1 MPRGRHSLEPTTA
14 RRSRY
19 ALVSAPL
26 VTVLAVGL
34 GVASSSFGSPSSPS
48 AATSSLGAASVAS
61 RAALSNASDSAD
73 RTLGTSRSRA
83 RVPLVDN
90 RVPEAKGK
98 LWSTAP
104 LDLRL
109 EPRAKARTAG
119 LLKPGTRVA
128 ISGRRQGGFAEV
140 IVNKTAR
147 WVTDDYLSKQKV
159 PAAMA
164 VSNAPC
170 PDGSG
175 IESGLQP
182 AAVRTY
188 RAVCNAFPEL
198 SAYGGQ
204 DGHGE
209 HVNGQAI
216 DFMVPSSSVGQRV
229 ADYLYAHRAE
239 LDLFDIIWAQ
249 RIWTIE
255 RSGEGFRSMSDR
267 GSATANH
274 FDHVHMKVN

>member
-1 MPRGRHSLEPTTA
+1 MPRGRHSLEPTTVLP
-14 RRSRY
+14 RHL
-19 ALVSAPL
+19 ALVAAPL
-26 VTVLAVGL
+26 ITALAVGL
-34 GVASSSFGSPSSPS
+34 GVATSGFGSPSSPS
-48 AATSSLGAASVAS
+48 TATGDVGAAASAATTESSAP
-61 RAALSNASDSAD
+61 DTAD
-73 RTLGTSRSRA
+73 RTLGTSRSNT
-83 RVPLVDN
+83 RVPFVNN
-90 RVPEAKGK
+90 RVPKPKGK
-98 LWSTAP
+98 LWTTAP

-109 EPRAKARTAG
+109 KPLEKARTAG
-119 LLKPGTRVA
+119 LLEPGKQVA
-128 ISGRRQGGFAEV
+128 ITGRRQGGYAEV
-140 IVNKTAR
+140 IVAKTAR
-147 WVTDDYLSKQKV
+147 WVTDDYLSKEKT
-159 PAAMA
+159 PEAMG

-170 PDGSG
+170 PDGSS

-229 ADYLYAHRAE
+229 ADFVYAHRAE
-239 LDLFDIIWAQ
+239 FDLFDIIWSQ
-249 RIWTIE
+249 SIWTIE
-255 RSGEGFRSMSDR
+255 RSSEGFRSMSDR

-274 FDHVHMKVN
+274 YDHVHIMVN